1 MDKISIITTYYN
13 AKEFVLN
20 AINSVYVQLID
31 PKKFSIEYVL
41 VNDKTPDDTEEI
53 IDKFISKV
61 PKREGF
67 AWKKVEPEHNLG
79 CGGAR
84 RFGIENATGNYFMF
98 LDADDYYIHR
108 DFVLRA
114 YSDIVSKKAD
124 IVEYGIIYNQSNGT
138 QNYSVAPKEITI
150 TNRNQAEMSLFKD
163 NLIKFNVW

>member
-84 RFGIENATGNYFMF
+84 KFGIENATGDYFMF

-114 YSDIVSKKAD
+114 YNDIVSKKAD

-138 QNYSVAPKEITI
+138 QN
-150 TNRNQAEMSLFKD
+150 L
-163 NLIKFNVW
+163 

>member
-84 RFGIENATGNYFMF
+84 KFGIENATGNYFMF

-114 YSDIVSKKAD
+114 YNDKIGRASCRERV
-124 IVEYGIIYNQSNGT
+124 
-138 QNYSVAPKEITI
+138 
-150 TNRNQAEMSLFKD
+150 
-163 NLIKFNVW
+163 